1 MGPSRRTRHR
11 VLDPIL
17 DLLFPVDC
25 VLCERRASGWRR
37 GPLCAACET
46 ASLAGPASPVC
57 ERCGLAGV
65 AAGGMC
71 AACLTGRTRYDF
83 GRAALAFN
91 DAVRL
96 LVHEFKYNDRVSLAR
111 PLGRRLK
118 ACLERH
124 AFGSDCA
131 VPVPLHPRRQR
142 RRGYNQAELLAARL
156 GLPVERGVVRR
167 RRDTGSQT
175 GMTRAQRVVNVQ
187 GAFECRERV
196 ERSVVVVD
204 DIQTTGA
211 TLNELTRV
219 LKRHGARRVEVLTL
233 ARVGGDSKSA

>member
-1 MGPSRRTRHR
+1 MGPARRTRYR

-25 VLCERRASGWRR
+25 VLCDRRASGWRR

-46 ASLAGPASPVC
+46 AVLVGPASPVC
-57 ERCGLAGV
+57 ERCGLPGV
-65 AAGGMC
+65 AAGGVC

-91 DAVRL
+91 DPVRQ

-118 ACLERH
+118 ECLERH
-124 AFGSDCA
+124 PFGPDCV

-142 RRGYNQAELLAARL
+142 GRGYNQAELLAARL
-156 GLPVERGVVRR
+156 GLPIERGVVRR

-175 GMTRAQRVVNVQ
+175 GMTRHQRVVNMR
-187 GAFECRERV
+187 GAFECRGRV
-196 ERSVVVVD
+196 ERSVLLVD

-219 LKRHGARRVEVLTL
+219 LKRHGARKVEVLTL
-233 ARVGGDSKSA
+233 ARAGGDSNPA